1 MSSIAKDIDEINP
14 MIIISCVTNGCVG
27 MYLTATKMINP
38 IKIYLIILFDF
49 SKALSS
55 LFITR
60 VIISLIEKLI
70 S

>member
-1 MSSIAKDIDEINP
+1 
-14 MIIISCVTNGCVG
+14 
-27 MYLTATKMINP
+27 MINP